1 MSDHTQKPSA
11 QSEHRD
17 CPSRPPQFY
26 FCKGRTALYAILKAL
41 RISAGDR
48 ILVPGYTCVVVPY
61 AVRYADA
68 VPEYAD
74 IEPDSYNVSLEGY
87 RQVVERLREAGTD
100 GQLKAVIL
108 QHTYGNINRD
118 SVRIAAWAHNR
129 GLQVIED
136 CAHTEGAAVDGTLVG
151 SFGDA
156 AFFSTQ
162 WNKPYTTGLGGFAQG
177 NRPELSTALA
187 QVAAEADATSFPASL
202 LLLALLVVHDRAR
215 RLNLYWVARRAYRAL
230 ARRRLVMGSSSPAEL
245 RGERPA
251 LVLRRMARLQRWVLN
266 RRRQRLAD
274 INQHRVALTNGY
286 DVLLD
291 QFGLPAFARTAG
303 SVLLRYPVRVPN
315 KERLL
320 QEAEAAGIE
329 LGHWFDHCLH
339 PQNAN
344 RLGLNWDDRHCP
356 MAKLA
361 ADTVVN
367 LPIHSGISNSRA
379 RRIVEFVRRR
389 GLS

>member
-1 MSDHTQKPSA
+1 MSNHTQTFGV
-11 QSEHRD
+11 QNEHPD
-17 CPSRPPQFY
+17 GSPPPPQFH

-41 RISAGDR
+41 HISAGDR
-48 ILVPGYTCVVVPY
+48 VLVPGYTCVVVPY

-74 IEPDSYNVSLEGY
+74 IEPDTYNVSLEGY
-87 RQVVERLREAGTD
+87 QQAVERLREAGTK

-118 SVRIAAWAHNR
+118 SERIAAWAHNR

-136 CAHTEGAAVDGTLVG
+136 CAHTEAAALNGTLVG

-177 NRPELSTALA
+177 NSPELSTALA
-187 QVAAEADATSFPASL
+187 QVAAEAQVTSFFASL

-215 RLNLYWVARRAYRAL
+215 KLNLYWPARRAYRAL
-230 ARRRLVMGSSSPAEL
+230 ARRRLVMGSSSPTEL

-251 LVLRRMARLQRWVLN
+251 LVLRRMAWLQRWVLN

-274 INQHRVALTNGY
+274 INQCRVALTNGY
-286 DVLLD
+286 DLLLD
-291 QFGLPAFARTAG
+291 KSGIPAFARTAG

-339 PQNAN
+339 PRNAN
-344 RLGLNWDDRHCP
+344 RSGLNWDDRHCP
-356 MAKLA
+356 VAKLA
-361 ADTVVN
+361 ADSVVN

-379 RRIVEFVRRR
+379 RRIVEFVRRQ